1 MKRCIVLGKP
11 NVGKTLLVLR
21 LADHMKVKDV
31 DITFQDPGG
40 AKYSRKYPMDIAV
53 RELVGALPHQTKC
66 LQSVSIEF
74 RAGKGKKT
82 VELMDTTGL
91 IEQIHDDPLT
101 RKAMAQ
107 TLSALRG
114 AQIIIHIIDAHL
126 AGHEDAVSDPT
137 ERDLDMQLAA
147 FAGPRGG
154 YCIVANKMDLPGAKR
169 GLARIRR
176 LFTGYKVL
184 PVSAA
189 TGEGLKEVRRHV
201 LRNL

>member
-11 NVGKTLLVLR
+11 NVGKTLLVLA
-21 LADHMKVKDV
+21 LADHMKAKDV
-31 DITFQDPGG
+31 EITFQDPGG
-40 AKYSRKYPMDIAV
+40 VRFSRKYPIEIAI
-53 RELVGALPHQTKC
+53 RELVGTLPHQTKC
-66 LQSVSIEF
+66 LQSLVLEF
-74 RAGKGKKT
+74 RAGKGKKK
-82 VELMDTTGL
+82 VELVDTTGL
-91 IEQIHDDPLT
+91 IDAIHDDPLT

-107 TLSALRG
+107 TLSAVGG
-114 AQIIIHIIDAHL
+114 AQIIIHVIDAHL
-126 AGHEDAVSDPT
+126 MGSVDKSSDPEDA
-137 ERDLDMQLAA
+137 DLDMQLAA

-189 TGEGLKEVRRHV
+189 TKEGLKEVRRHV
-201 LRNL
+201 LLNL

>member
-11 NVGKTLLVLR
+11 NVGKTLLVLG
-21 LADHMKVKDV
+21 LADYMKVKDI
-31 DITFQDPGG
+31 DISFVDPGG
-40 AKYSRKYPMDIAV
+40 VGYSRKYPIDVAI

-66 LQSVSIEF
+66 LQSLTLEF

-82 VELMDTTGL
+82 VELIDTTGL

-107 TLSALRG
+107 TLSAIRG
-114 AQIIIHIIDAHL
+114 AQIVIHVIDAHQ
-126 AGHEDAVSDPT
+126 AGQADLSSQLT
-137 ERDLDMQLAA
+137 ETDLDTQLAA

-169 GLARIRR
+169 GLSRIQRS
-176 LFTGYKVL
+176 FTGYKVI

-189 TGEGLKEVRRHV
+189 TRDGLKEVRRHV
-201 LRNL
+201 LCNL

>member
-21 LADHMKVKDV
+21 LADYMKVKDV
-31 DITFQDPGG
+31 DITFVDPGG
-40 AKYSRKYPMDIAV
+40 VRYSKKYPVDIAI

-66 LQSVSIEF
+66 LQSLSLEF
-74 RAGKGKKT
+74 KAGKGKKA

-91 IEQIHDDPLT
+91 TQQIHDDPLT

-107 TLSALRG
+107 TLSAIRS
-114 AQIIIHIIDAHL
+114 AEIIIHVIDAHL
-126 AGHEDAVSDPT
+126 LGSADALPDPA
-137 ERDLDMQLAA
+137 EGDLDMQLAA

-154 YCIVANKMDLPGAKR
+154 YCVVANKMDLPGAKR

-189 TGEGLKEVRRHV
+189 TREGLKEVKRHV